1 MGKPIVA
8 IVGRPNVGKSTLFN
22 IFANSRISIVEDT
35 PGVTRDRLYADTE
48 WLDNEFMMVDTGGIE
63 IMNTDKIAVSIR
75 QQAQIAIAE
84 ADVILFVCDAR
95 AGITHEDAEVAKM
108 LRQSKKPIVLA
119 INKADSPKQE
129 MEIFEF
135 YNLGIGEP
143 IPVSA
148 ANHLGLG
155 DLLDAVVEKFPETS
169 AYGEDGNEDE
179 IKVALIGRPNV
190 GKYSIFNT
198 LVGEER
204 SIVSDVAG
212 TTRDAIDTPVI
223 REGQKFLF
231 IDTAGMRRKA
241 RIDEPIE
248 KYSIIRS
255 LRAVDRSDVVLMV
268 IDAIDGVTEQDKKI
282 AGYAHE
288 AGKGIVLVVNKWDL
302 YDKDNTSTLRYTENL
317 RRELVFMQY
326 APVVFVSAMT
336 KQRIHRLPEVI
347 HYVAEQNAMR
357 ISTSV
362 LNQVVED
369 AIAINP
375 PPTEKGQR
383 LKILYAT
390 QVKIKPPTFVI
401 FVNEPEIM
409 HFSYQRYL
417 ENKLR
422 EAFGFEGTPLQ
433 MIIRGKNE
441 EE

>member
-1 MGKPIVA
+1 MV
-8 IVGRPNVGKSTLFN
+8 
-22 IFANSRISIVEDT
+22 
-35 PGVTRDRLYADTE
+35 
-48 WLDNEFMMVDTGGIE
+48 DNEFMMVDTGGIE

-190 GKYSIFNT
+190 GKSSIFNT

-212 TTRDAIDTPVI
+212 TTRDAIDTS
-223 REGQKFLF
+223 R
-231 IDTAGMRRKA
+231 
-241 RIDEPIE
+241 
-248 KYSIIRS
+248 
-255 LRAVDRSDVVLMV
+255 
-268 IDAIDGVTEQDKKI
+268 
-282 AGYAHE
+282 
-288 AGKGIVLVVNKWDL
+288 N
-302 YDKDNTSTLRYTENL
+302 
-317 RRELVFMQY
+317 
-326 APVVFVSAMT
+326 
-336 KQRIHRLPEVI
+336 
-347 HYVAEQNAMR
+347 
-357 ISTSV
+357 
-362 LNQVVED
+362 
-369 AIAINP
+369 
-375 PPTEKGQR
+375 
-383 LKILYAT
+383 
-390 QVKIKPPTFVI
+390 
-401 FVNEPEIM
+401 
-409 HFSYQRYL
+409 
-417 ENKLR
+417 
-422 EAFGFEGTPLQ
+422 
-433 MIIRGKNE
+433 
-441 EE
+441 